1 MHKFLE
7 SFHDKNQFI
16 NIWHKPEISNMRRA
30 IDNAVWMLQNSTHSR
45 IVYRGVTDT
54 DKEWFGR
61 SALAE
66 GHGKID
72 ILSLILITSHVL
84 VQIGFS
90 WREKKML
97 SRIMYGTKGQCQQ
110 KNDLVDLPQLRVVVK
125 NWKSWIKNLCKLVF
139 IGEKRKYTS
148 LGVFF
153 P

>member
-1 MHKFLE
+1 MRVRN
-7 SFHDKNQFI
+7 SNGIFI
-16 NIWHKPEISNMRRA
+16 KYLTSMYT
-30 IDNAVWMLQNSTHSR
+30 LC
-45 IVYRGVTDT
+45 
-54 DKEWFGR
+54 

-125 NWKSWIKNLCKLVF
+125 N
-139 IGEKRKYTS
+139 
-148 LGVFF
+148 
-153 P
+153 